1 MGFAD
6 AFLKIWAW
14 GALVMVASWVIL
26 YFIYQTLGS
35 NEISFVLTLSAG
47 IAVTIAVVVVGN
59 TLKRRL

>member
-59 TLKRRL
+59 ALKRRL